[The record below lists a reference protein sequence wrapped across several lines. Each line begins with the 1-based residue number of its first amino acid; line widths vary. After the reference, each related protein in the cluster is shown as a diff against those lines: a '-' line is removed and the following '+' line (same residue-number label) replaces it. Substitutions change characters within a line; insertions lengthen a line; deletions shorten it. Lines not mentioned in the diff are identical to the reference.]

1 MRSLKDSIITLRNKL
16 RGRRKSK
23 RWYVE
28 YQLLGRW
35 PGLFAGIEIEPSNS
49 ASIFSIRISVTVI
62 YCVLFDTEIVYYKNS
77 T

>member
-1 MRSLKDSIITLRNKL
+1 MKSLKDSIATLRNKL
-16 RGRRKSK
+16 RGRWKSK

-49 ASIFSIRISVTVI
+49 RSIASVRFSITVV
-62 YCVLFDTEIVYYKNS
+62 YCVLLDLEIVYYKNIS
-77 T
+77 